1 MGFSVLVLS
10 CDGNEK
16 ELYNN
21 KLYKQNLLRNIVKF
35 KFVGAVVNM

>member
-1 MGFSVLVLS
+1 MGFLVLVLS

-16 ELYNN
+16 ELYN